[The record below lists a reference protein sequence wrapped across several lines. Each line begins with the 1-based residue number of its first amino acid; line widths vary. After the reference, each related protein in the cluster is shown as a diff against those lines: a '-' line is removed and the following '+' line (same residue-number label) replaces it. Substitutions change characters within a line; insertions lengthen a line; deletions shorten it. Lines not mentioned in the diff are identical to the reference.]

1 MDKFQTIV
9 GVGQVLDLLVM
20 KKLEEDPDLELS
32 IDDKLINQKPLL
44 KQSNRVVH
52 EEETDIESRKL

>member
-44 KQSNRVVH
+44 EQSNRVVH
-52 EEETDIESRKL
+52 EEETDIERRKL

>member
-20 KKLEEDPDLELS
+20 KKLEEDPDLEFS

-44 KQSNRVVH
+44 
-52 EEETDIESRKL
+52 E

>member
-44 KQSNRVVH
+44 
-52 EEETDIESRKL
+52 E

>member
-44 KQSNRVVH
+44 EQSNRVVH